1 MEHQE
6 LREFRLR
13 EAELDVKREEK
24 LKSLEEVLQSRNE
37 SSEFLAAQ
45 RIEVIRQ
52 LKEEERE
59 EIFKN
64 IRFVWMFVHEFNFV

>member
-64 IRFVWMFVHEFNFV
+64 IRFVWMFVHEFN

>member
-59 EIFKN
+59 KIFEK
-64 IRFVWMFVHEFNFV
+64 IR